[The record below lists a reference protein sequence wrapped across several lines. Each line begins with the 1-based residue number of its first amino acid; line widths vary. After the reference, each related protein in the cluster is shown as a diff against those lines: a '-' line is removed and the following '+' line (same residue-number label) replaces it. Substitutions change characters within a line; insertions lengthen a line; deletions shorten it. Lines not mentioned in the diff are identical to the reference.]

1 MRPFFTRPF
10 ASRGLKV
17 LVLNTVIAL
26 GITLFDNHSFGLN
39 LVYSHCIGISIWCYI
54 EGANYFLVDDWHQ
67 HVRRLIFIVPVAV
80 VLGYITGHLL
90 TDLLLGTTSFQY
102 WKQTPRVAWGML
114 FVSLVAGSTICW
126 VFVSREQLAAER
138 QNLEVA
144 RRQASEAQLKL
155 LESQLEP
162 HMLFN
167 TLANLR
173 VLISLDPAR
182 AQTMLDHMIAYLRAT
197 LSASRAPS
205 GSMHHT
211 LADEFARLHDY
222 LELMAIRMGPRLQFT
237 LDLPDALRDQPVPPL
252 LLQPLVENS
261 IQHGLE
267 PKIEGGS
274 IHIAASASA
283 GMLRLDVHDT
293 GLGADPT
300 RLQPP
305 APHAAA
311 QATGHGFGLQ
321 QVRERLL
328 TTYGTLGAMVLV
340 ATPASGTRAS
350 ITFPLKT

>member
-1 MRPFFTRPF
+1 MRPLPPT
-10 ASRGLKV
+10 ALALRGLKV

-39 LVYSHCIGISIWCYI
+39 LVYSNCIGICIWCYI
-54 EGANYFLVDDWHQ
+54 EGANYFLVDNWQ
-67 HVRRLIFIVPVAV
+67 KHVSRLIFIVPVSV
-80 VLGYITGHLL
+80 VLGYVSGHLL
-90 TDLLLGTTSFQY
+90 TDLILGTTSFQY
-102 WKQTPRVAWGML
+102 WKQTPRMALGML
-114 FVSLVAGSTICW
+114 FVSLVAGGTICW

-138 QNLEVA
+138 QNLEIA

-197 LSASRAPS
+197 LSASRAPA
-205 GSMHHT
+205 GGTRHT
-211 LADEFARLHDY
+211 LAEEFARLHDY

-267 PKIEGGS
+267 PKVEGGR
-274 IHIAASASA
+274 IRIAASADR
-283 GMLRLDVHDT
+283 GRLTLQVQDT
-293 GLGADPT
+293 GLGADPA
-300 RLQPP
+300 RLQGQA
-305 APHAAA
+305 APSP
-311 QATGHGFGLQ
+311 GHGFGLQ
-321 QVRERLL
+321 QVRERLA
-328 TTYGTLGAMVLV
+328 TTFGSEGAMLLV
-340 ATPASGTRAS
+340 AAPEGGISASV
-350 ITFPLKT
+350 TFPLKT

>member
-1 MRPFFTRPF
+1 MRPLPPT
-10 ASRGLKV
+10 ALALRGLKV
-17 LVLNTVIAL
+17 LILNTVIAL

-39 LVYSHCIGISIWCYI
+39 LLYSHCIGICIWCYI
-54 EGANYFLVDDWHQ
+54 EGANFFLVDNWQ
-67 HVRRLIFIVPVAV
+67 KHVSRLIFIVPVSV
-80 VLGYITGHLL
+80 VLGYVSGHLL
-90 TDLLLGTTSFQY
+90 TDLILGTTSFQY
-102 WKQTPRVAWGML
+102 WKQTPRMAWGML
-114 FVSLVAGSTICW
+114 FVSLVAGGTICW

-138 QNLEVA
+138 QNLEIA

-173 VLISLDPAR
+173 ALISLDPAR

-197 LSASRAPS
+197 LSASRAPA
-205 GSMHHT
+205 GGTRHT

-237 LDLPDALRDQPVPPL
+237 LDLPDALRDHPVPPL

-267 PKIEGGS
+267 PKVEGGR
-274 IHIAASASA
+274 IRIAASADH
-283 GMLRLDVHDT
+283 GRLTLQVQDT

-300 RLQPP
+300 RLQG
-305 APHAAA
+305 
-311 QATGHGFGLQ
+311 QATPSPGHGFGLQ
-321 QVRERLL
+321 QVRERLA
-328 TTYGTLGAMVLV
+328 TTFGSEGAMLLV
-340 ATPASGTRAS
+340 AAPGGGISASV
-350 ITFPLKT
+350 TFPLKT

>member
-1 MRPFFTRPF
+1 MRPLPPT
-10 ASRGLKV
+10 ALALRGLKV

-26 GITLFDNHSFGLN
+26 GITLFENHSFGLN
-39 LVYSHCIGISIWCYI
+39 LVYSNCIGICIWCYI
-54 EGANYFLVDDWHQ
+54 EGANFFLVDNWQ
-67 HVRRLIFIVPVAV
+67 KHVSRLIFIVPVSV
-80 VLGYITGHLL
+80 VLGYVSGHLL
-90 TDLLLGTTSFQY
+90 TDLILGTTSFQY
-102 WKQTPRVAWGML
+102 WKQTPRMAWGML
-114 FVSLVAGSTICW
+114 FVSLVAGGTICW

-138 QNLEVA
+138 QNLEIA

-173 VLISLDPAR
+173 ALISLDPAR

-197 LSASRAPS
+197 LSASRAPA
-205 GSMHHT
+205 GGTRHT

-267 PKIEGGS
+267 PKVEGGR
-274 IHIAASASA
+274 IRIAASADH
-283 GMLRLDVHDT
+283 GRLTLQVQDT

-300 RLQPP
+300 RLQGQA
-305 APHAAA
+305 APSP
-311 QATGHGFGLQ
+311 GHGFGLQ
-321 QVRERLL
+321 QVRERLA
-328 TTYGTLGAMVLV
+328 TTFGGEGAMLLV
-340 ATPASGTRAS
+340 AAPGGGISASV
-350 ITFPLKT
+350 TFPLKT

>member
-1 MRPFFTRPF
+1 MRPLPPT
-10 ASRGLKV
+10 ALALRGLKV
-17 LVLNTVIAL
+17 LVLNTIIAL

-39 LVYSHCIGISIWCYI
+39 LLYSHCIGICIWCYI
-54 EGANYFLVDDWHQ
+54 EGANFFLVDNWQ
-67 HVRRLIFIVPVAV
+67 KHVSRLIFIVPVSV
-80 VLGYITGHLL
+80 VLGYVSGHLL
-90 TDLLLGTTSFQY
+90 TDLILGTTSFQY
-102 WKQTPRVAWGML
+102 WKQTPRMAWGML
-114 FVSLVAGSTICW
+114 FVSLVTGGTICW

-138 QNLEVA
+138 QNLEIA

-173 VLISLDPAR
+173 ALISLDPAR

-197 LSASRAPS
+197 LSASRAPA
-205 GSMHHT
+205 GGTRHT

-267 PKIEGGS
+267 PKVEGGK
-274 IHIAASASA
+274 IRIAASADH
-283 GMLRLDVHDT
+283 GRLTLQVQDT
-293 GLGADPT
+293 GLGADPAH
-300 RLQPP
+300 LQGEA
-305 APHAAA
+305 APSP
-311 QATGHGFGLQ
+311 GHGFGLQ
-321 QVRERLL
+321 QVRERLA
-328 TTYGTLGAMVLV
+328 TTFGSEGAMLLV
-340 ATPASGTRAS
+340 AAPGGGISASV
-350 ITFPLKT
+350 TFPLKT